1 MTQDRLP
8 QPEQFAAEPPS
19 SMLTTIIRV
28 FLLGLSV
35 VLLIPLLPFQIRVVS
50 EYERGV
56 IFRLGRLTGAKGPG
70 LFVLLPFID
79 RMVKVDLRTITLDVP
94 SQEAITRDNVT
105 IKVNAVVYF
114 RVVEPTAAVVRIL
127 DFIRAT
133 SQISQTTLRSVM
145 GQTDLDGLLSQRE
158 EVNQEL
164 QKIIDEETEP
174 WGIKVSTVEVKDVE
188 LPPQMQRAMAAQAE
202 AERDRRAKIIAA
214 DGEFQASERL
224 REAAEVMAAE
234 PITLQLRYL
243 QTLSEISVENNSTI
257 VFPLP
262 MDLIRMFLSGDD
274 DDDFLL
280 NLVGDD
286 DEEDDE
292 GGDDS

>member
-1 MTQDRLP
+1 MTMQEPPP
-8 QPEQFAAEPPS
+8 QPEQLAAEPPS
-19 SMLTTIIRV
+19 SLLAQIIRI
-28 FLLGLSV
+28 FLLGLSAI
-35 VLLIPLLPFQIRVVS
+35 LLIPLLPFQIRVVA

-105 IKVNAVVYF
+105 VKVNAVVYF

-164 QKIIDEETEP
+164 QTIIDEETEP

-188 LPPQMQRAMAAQAE
+188 LPPTMQRAMAAQAE

-224 REAAEVMAAE
+224 REAAQVMATE

-262 MDLIRMFLSGDD
+262 MDLIRMFLDEGDD
-274 DDDFLL
+274 S
-280 NLVGDD
+280 DD
-286 DEEDDE
+286 DEA
-292 GGDDS
+292 

>member
-1 MTQDRLP
+1 MTMQEPPP
-8 QPEQFAAEPPS
+8 QPEQLAAEPPS
-19 SMLTTIIRV
+19 SLLAQIIRI
-28 FLLGLSV
+28 FLLGLSAI
-35 VLLIPLLPFQIRVVS
+35 LLIPLLPFQIRVVA

-105 IKVNAVVYF
+105 VKVNAVVYF

-164 QKIIDEETEP
+164 QTIIDEETEP

-188 LPPQMQRAMAAQAE
+188 LPPTMQRAMAAQAE

-224 REAAEVMAAE
+224 REAAQVMATE

-262 MDLIRMFLSGDD
+262 MDLIRMFLDE
-274 DDDFLL
+274 
-280 NLVGDD
+280 GDD
-286 DEEDDE
+286 DEEA
-292 GGDDS
+292 

>member
-1 MTQDRLP
+1 MTQQKPLP
-8 QPEQFAAEPPS
+8 QPEQLAAEPPTS
-19 SMLTTIIRV
+19 LLATIIKV
-28 FLLGLSV
+28 FLLGLSA
-35 VLLIPLLPFQIRVVS
+35 VLLVPLLPFQIRVVA

-79 RMVKVDLRTITLDVP
+79 RMVKVDLRVITLDVP

-127 DFIRAT
+127 DFVRAT

-188 LPPQMQRAMAAQAE
+188 LPSTMQRAMAAQAE
-202 AERDRRAKIIAA
+202 AERERRAKIIAA

-224 REAAEVMAAE
+224 REAAEVMSRE
-234 PITLQLRYL
+234 PISLQLRYL
-243 QTLSEISVENNSTI
+243 QTLSEISSENNSTI

-262 MDLIRMFLSGDD
+262 IDLIRMFLDD
-274 DDDFLL
+274 DDD
-280 NLVGDD
+280 D
-286 DEEDDE
+286 DE
-292 GGDDS
+292 

>member
-1 MTQDRLP
+1 MTMQEPPP
-8 QPEQFAAEPPS
+8 QPEQLAAEPPS
-19 SMLTTIIRV
+19 SLLAQIIRI
-28 FLLGLSV
+28 FLLGLSAI
-35 VLLIPLLPFQIRVVS
+35 LLIPLLPFQIRVVA

-105 IKVNAVVYF
+105 VKVNAVVYF

-164 QKIIDEETEP
+164 QTIIDEETEP

-188 LPPQMQRAMAAQAE
+188 LPPTMQRAMAAQAE

-224 REAAEVMAAE
+224 REAAQVMATE

-262 MDLIRMFLSGDD
+262 MDLIRMFLDEGDD
-274 DDDFLL
+274 S
-280 NLVGDD
+280 D
-286 DEEDDE
+286 DEEA
-292 GGDDS
+292 

>member
-1 MTQDRLP
+1 MIGRSEGAP
-8 QPEQFAAEPPS
+8 QPDQMAAEPPTS
-19 SMLTTIIRV
+19 LLATIIKV
-28 FLLGLSV
+28 FLLGLSA
-35 VLLIPLLPFQIRVVS
+35 VLLIPLLPFQIRVVA

-79 RMVKVDLRTITLDVP
+79 RMVKVDLRVITLDVP

-127 DFIRAT
+127 DFVRAT
-133 SQISQTTLRSVM
+133 SQISQPTLRSVM

-188 LPPQMQRAMAAQAE
+188 LPSTMQRAMAAQAE
-202 AERDRRAKIIAA
+202 AERERRAKIIAA

-224 REAAEVMAAE
+224 REAAEVMSSE
-234 PITLQLRYL
+234 PISLQLRYL
-243 QTLSEISVENNSTI
+243 QTLSEISTENNSTI

-262 MDLIRMFLSGDD
+262 IDLIRMFLDD
-274 DDDFLL
+274 DDDE
-280 NLVGDD
+280 DD
-286 DEEDDE
+286 DE
-292 GGDDS
+292 

>member
-1 MTQDRLP
+1 MIGRSEGAP
-8 QPEQFAAEPPS
+8 QPDQMAAEPPTS
-19 SMLTTIIRV
+19 LLATIIKV
-28 FLLGLSV
+28 FLLGLSA
-35 VLLIPLLPFQIRVVS
+35 VLLIPLLPFQIRVVA

-79 RMVKVDLRTITLDVP
+79 RMVKVDLRVITLDVP

-127 DFIRAT
+127 DFVRAT

-188 LPPQMQRAMAAQAE
+188 LPSTMQRAMAAQAE
-202 AERDRRAKIIAA
+202 AERERRAKIIAA

-224 REAAEVMAAE
+224 REAAEVMSRE
-234 PITLQLRYL
+234 PISLQLRYL
-243 QTLSEISVENNSTI
+243 QTLSEISSENNSTI

-262 MDLIRMFLSGDD
+262 IDLIRMFLDD
-274 DDDFLL
+274 DDDD
-280 NLVGDD
+280 DD
-286 DEEDDE
+286 DE
-292 GGDDS
+292 

>member
-1 MTQDRLP
+1 MTMQEPPP
-8 QPEQFAAEPPS
+8 QPEQLAAEPPS
-19 SMLTTIIRV
+19 SLLAQIIRI
-28 FLLGLSV
+28 FLLGLSAI
-35 VLLIPLLPFQIRVVS
+35 LLIPLLPFQIRVVA

-105 IKVNAVVYF
+105 VKVNAVVYF

-164 QKIIDEETEP
+164 QTIIDEETEP

-188 LPPQMQRAMAAQAE
+188 LPPTMQRAMAAQAE

-224 REAAEVMAAE
+224 REAAQVMATE

-262 MDLIRMFLSGDD
+262 MDLIRMFLDDGDD
-274 DDDFLL
+274 S
-280 NLVGDD
+280 D
-286 DEEDDE
+286 DEEA
-292 GGDDS
+292 

>member
-1 MTQDRLP
+1 MTMQDPLP
-8 QPEQFAAEPPS
+8 QPEELAGEPPS
-19 SMLTTIIRV
+19 SLLAQIIRV
-28 FLLGLSV
+28 FLLGLSA
-35 VLLIPLLPFQIRVVS
+35 VLLIPLLPFQIRVVA

-105 IKVNAVVYF
+105 VKVNAVVYF

-127 DFIRAT
+127 DFVRAT

-164 QKIIDEETEP
+164 QTIIDDETEP

-188 LPPQMQRAMAAQAE
+188 LPPTMQRAMAAQAE

-262 MDLIRMFLSGDD
+262 MDLIRMFLDDGDD
-274 DDDFLL
+274 DA
-280 NLVGDD
+280 
-286 DEEDDE
+286 DEA
-292 GGDDS
+292 

>member
-1 MTQDRLP
+1 MTEQVP
-8 QPEQFAAEPPS
+8 QPEEIQAEPPS
-19 SMLTTIIRV
+19 SLLATIIKV
-28 FLLGLSV
+28 FLLGLSAI
-35 VLLIPLLPFQIRVVS
+35 LLVPLLPFQIRVVA

-56 IFRLGRLTGAKGPG
+56 IFRLGRLQGAKGPG

-79 RMVKVDLRTITLDVP
+79 RMVKVDLRVITLDVP

-164 QKIIDEETEP
+164 QSIIDEETEP

-224 REAAEVMAAE
+224 REAATVMASE

-262 MDLIRMFLSGDD
+262 MDIIRMFIDD
-274 DDDFLL
+274 DDD
-280 NLVGDD
+280 
-286 DEEDDE
+286 EDDE
-292 GGDDS
+292 A

>member
-1 MTQDRLP
+1 MTMPDPP
-8 QPEQFAAEPPS
+8 QPEQLAAEPPS
-19 SMLTTIIRV
+19 SLLAQIIRV
-28 FLLGLSV
+28 FLLGLSAI
-35 VLLIPLLPFQIRVVS
+35 LLIPLLPFQIRVVA

-188 LPPQMQRAMAAQAE
+188 LPPTMQRAMAAQAE

-224 REAAEVMAAE
+224 REAAMVMATE

-262 MDLIRMFLSGDD
+262 MDLIRMFLDEGDD
-274 DDDFLL
+274 
-280 NLVGDD
+280 GD
-286 DEEDDE
+286 DEEA
-292 GGDDS
+292 

>member
-1 MTQDRLP
+1 MTQQQPLP
-8 QPEQFAAEPPS
+8 QPDQMAAEPPTS
-19 SMLTTIIRV
+19 LLATIIKV
-28 FLLGLSV
+28 FLLGLSA
-35 VLLIPLLPFQIRVVS
+35 VLLVPLLPFQIRVVA

-79 RMVKVDLRTITLDVP
+79 RMVKVDLRVITLDVP

-127 DFIRAT
+127 DFVRAT

-188 LPPQMQRAMAAQAE
+188 LPSTMQRAMAAQAE
-202 AERDRRAKIIAA
+202 AERERRAKIIAA

-224 REAAEVMAAE
+224 REAAEVMSRE
-234 PITLQLRYL
+234 PISLQLRYL
-243 QTLSEISVENNSTI
+243 QTLSEISSENNSTI

-262 MDLIRMFLSGDD
+262 IDLIRMFLDD
-274 DDDFLL
+274 DDD
-280 NLVGDD
+280 D
-286 DEEDDE
+286 DE
-292 GGDDS
+292 

>member
-1 MTQDRLP
+1 MTMQDPLP
-8 QPEQFAAEPPS
+8 QPEELAGEPPS
-19 SMLTTIIRV
+19 SLLAQIIRV
-28 FLLGLSV
+28 FLLGLSA
-35 VLLIPLLPFQIRVVS
+35 VLLIPLLPFQIRVVA

-105 IKVNAVVYF
+105 VKVNAVVYF

-127 DFIRAT
+127 DFVRAT

-164 QKIIDEETEP
+164 QKIIDDETEP

-188 LPPQMQRAMAAQAE
+188 LPPTMQRAMAAQAE

-262 MDLIRMFLSGDD
+262 MDLIRMFLDDGDD
-274 DDDFLL
+274 A
-280 NLVGDD
+280 
-286 DEEDDE
+286 DEDA
-292 GGDDS
+292 

>member
-1 MTQDRLP
+1 MTMQEPLP
-8 QPEQFAAEPPS
+8 QPEQLEAEPPS
-19 SMLTTIIRV
+19 SLLAQIIRV
-28 FLLGLSV
+28 FLLGLSAI
-35 VLLIPLLPFQIRVVS
+35 LLIPLLPFQIRVVT

-105 IKVNAVVYF
+105 VKVNAVVYF

-127 DFIRAT
+127 DFVRAT

-188 LPPQMQRAMAAQAE
+188 LPPTMQRAMAAQAE

-224 REAAEVMAAE
+224 REAAQVMATE

-262 MDLIRMFLSGDD
+262 MDLIRMFLDEGDD
-274 DDDFLL
+274 
-280 NLVGDD
+280 GDD
-286 DEEDDE
+286 ED
-292 GGDDS
+292 GA

>member
-1 MTQDRLP
+1 MTMQDPLP
-8 QPEQFAAEPPS
+8 QPEELAGEPPS
-19 SMLTTIIRV
+19 SLLAQIIRV
-28 FLLGLSV
+28 FLLGLSA
-35 VLLIPLLPFQIRVVS
+35 VLLIPLLPFQIRVVA

-105 IKVNAVVYF
+105 VKVNAVVYF

-127 DFIRAT
+127 DFVRAT

-164 QKIIDEETEP
+164 QKIIDDETEP

-188 LPPQMQRAMAAQAE
+188 LPPTMQRAMAAQAE

-262 MDLIRMFLSGDD
+262 MDLIRMFLDDGDD
-274 DDDFLL
+274 DA
-280 NLVGDD
+280 N
-286 DEEDDE
+286 EDA
-292 GGDDS
+292 

>member
-1 MTQDRLP
+1 MTMQDPLP
-8 QPEQFAAEPPS
+8 QPEELAGEPPS
-19 SMLTTIIRV
+19 SLLAQIIRV
-28 FLLGLSV
+28 FLLGLSA
-35 VLLIPLLPFQIRVVS
+35 VLLIPLLPFQIRVVA

-105 IKVNAVVYF
+105 VKVNAVVYF

-127 DFIRAT
+127 DFVRAT

-164 QKIIDEETEP
+164 QTIIDDETEP

-188 LPPQMQRAMAAQAE
+188 LPPTMQRAMAAQAE

-262 MDLIRMFLSGDD
+262 MDLIRMFLDDGDD
-274 DDDFLL
+274 A
-280 NLVGDD
+280 
-286 DEEDDE
+286 DEEA
-292 GGDDS
+292 

>member
-1 MTQDRLP
+1 MTMPDPP
-8 QPEQFAAEPPS
+8 QPEQLAAEPPS
-19 SMLTTIIRV
+19 SLLAQIIRV
-28 FLLGLSV
+28 FLLGLSAI
-35 VLLIPLLPFQIRVVS
+35 LLIPLLPFQIRVVA

-188 LPPQMQRAMAAQAE
+188 LPPTMQRAMAAQAE

-224 REAAEVMAAE
+224 REAAMVMATE

-262 MDLIRMFLSGDD
+262 MDLIRMFL
-274 DDDFLL
+274 
-280 NLVGDD
+280 
-286 DEEDDE
+286 DE
-292 GGDDS
+292 GDDSEDEEA

>member
-1 MTQDRLP
+1 MTMQEPPP
-8 QPEQFAAEPPS
+8 QPEQLAAEPPS
-19 SMLTTIIRV
+19 SLLAQIIRI
-28 FLLGLSV
+28 FLLGLSAI
-35 VLLIPLLPFQIRVVS
+35 LLIPLLPFQIRVVA

-105 IKVNAVVYF
+105 VKVNAVVYF

-127 DFIRAT
+127 DFVRAT

-164 QKIIDEETEP
+164 QTIIDEETEP

-188 LPPQMQRAMAAQAE
+188 LPPTMQRAMAAQAE

-224 REAAEVMAAE
+224 REAAQVMATE

-262 MDLIRMFLSGDD
+262 MDLIRMFLDEGDA
-274 DDDFLL
+274 
-280 NLVGDD
+280 DD
-286 DEEDDE
+286 DEA
-292 GGDDS
+292 

>member
-1 MTQDRLP
+1 MTQQQPPP
-8 QPEQFAAEPPS
+8 QPEEIAEEPPS
-19 SMLTTIIRV
+19 SLLASIIRI
-28 FLLGLSV
+28 FLLGLSAI
-35 VLLIPLLPFQIRVVS
+35 LLIPLLPFQIRVVA

-105 IKVNAVVYF
+105 VKVNAVVYF

-127 DFIRAT
+127 DFVRAT

-188 LPPQMQRAMAAQAE
+188 LPSTMQRAMAAQAE
-202 AERDRRAKIIAA
+202 AERERRAKIIAA

-224 REAAEVMAAE
+224 REAAEVMARE
-234 PITLQLRYL
+234 PTTLQLRYL
-243 QTLSEISVENNSTI
+243 QTLSEISVENSSTI

-262 MDLIRMFLSGDD
+262 MDLIRMFIDTDHDD
-274 DDDFLL
+274 DDD
-280 NLVGDD
+280 V
-286 DEEDDE
+286 
-292 GGDDS
+292 

>member
-1 MTQDRLP
+1 MTQPPELP
-8 QPEQFAAEPPS
+8 QPEQIQAEPPS
-19 SMLTTIIRV
+19 SMLSRIIRA
-28 FLLGLSV
+28 FLLGISAI
-35 VLLIPLLPFQIRVVS
+35 LLLPLLPFQIRVVA

-70 LFVLLPFID
+70 LFVLLPFVD

-105 IKVNAVVYF
+105 VKVNAVIYF

-127 DFIRAT
+127 DFVRAT

-145 GQTDLDGLLSQRE
+145 GQIDLDGLLGQRE
-158 EVNQEL
+158 EVNQRL
-164 QKIIDEETEP
+164 QRIIDDETEP
-174 WGIKVSTVEVKDVE
+174 WGIKVSAVEVKDVE
-188 LPPQMQRAMAAQAE
+188 LPSTMQRAMAAQAE
-202 AERDRRAKIIAA
+202 AERERRAKVIAA

-224 REAAEVMAAE
+224 REAAEVMARE

-262 MDLIRMFLSGDD
+262 MDIIRMFL
-274 DDDFLL
+274 
-280 NLVGDD
+280 NE
-286 DEEDDE
+286 DEET
-292 GGDDS
+292 

>member
-1 MTQDRLP
+1 MTQQESLR
-8 QPEQFAAEPPS
+8 QPDQIAAEPPTS
-19 SMLTTIIRV
+19 LLATIIKV
-28 FLLGLSV
+28 FLLGLSA
-35 VLLIPLLPFQIRVVS
+35 VLLIPLLPFQIRVVT

-127 DFIRAT
+127 DFVRAT

-188 LPPQMQRAMAAQAE
+188 LPSTMQRAMAAQAE
-202 AERDRRAKIIAA
+202 AERERRAKIIAA

-224 REAAEVMAAE
+224 REAAEVMSRE
-234 PITLQLRYL
+234 PISLQLRYL
-243 QTLSEISVENNSTI
+243 QTLSEISTENNSTI

-262 MDLIRMFLSGDD
+262 IDLIRMFLDD
-274 DDDFLL
+274 DDD
-280 NLVGDD
+280 DD
-286 DEEDDE
+286 DE
-292 GGDDS
+292 

>member
-1 MTQDRLP
+1 MTQQQPLP
-8 QPEQFAAEPPS
+8 QPEELAAEPPS
-19 SMLTTIIRV
+19 SLLATIIRV
-28 FLLGLSV
+28 FLLGVSAI
-35 VLLIPLLPFQIRVVS
+35 LLLPLLPFQIRVVA

-56 IFRLGRLTGAKGPG
+56 IFRLGRLMGAKGPG

-105 IKVNAVVYF
+105 VKVNAVVYF

-188 LPPQMQRAMAAQAE
+188 LPSTMQRAMAAQAE
-202 AERDRRAKIIAA
+202 AERERRAKIIAA

-224 REAAEVMAAE
+224 REAAQVMATE
-234 PITLQLRYL
+234 PTTLQLRYL
-243 QTLSEISVENNSTI
+243 QTLSEISVENSSTV

-262 MDLIRMFLSGDD
+262 MDLIRMFIDT
-274 DDDFLL
+274 
-280 NLVGDD
+280 D
-286 DEEDDE
+286 DEDEDE
-292 GGDDS
+292 A

>member
-1 MTQDRLP
+1 MTMPDPP
-8 QPEQFAAEPPS
+8 QPEQLAAEPPS
-19 SMLTTIIRV
+19 SLLAQIIRV
-28 FLLGLSV
+28 FLLGLSAI
-35 VLLIPLLPFQIRVVS
+35 LLIPLLPFQIRVVA

-188 LPPQMQRAMAAQAE
+188 LPPTMQRAMAAQAE

-224 REAAEVMAAE
+224 REAAMVMATE

-262 MDLIRMFLSGDD
+262 MDLIRMFLDEGDD
-274 DDDFLL
+274 A
-280 NLVGDD
+280 D
-286 DEEDDE
+286 DEED
-292 GGDDS
+292 

>member
-1 MTQDRLP
+1 MTQENPP
-8 QPEQFAAEPPS
+8 QPEALANEPPS
-19 SMLTTIIRV
+19 SMLSKIIRA
-28 FLLGLSV
+28 FLLGFSAILM
-35 VLLIPLLPFQIRVVS
+35 IPLLPFQIRIVT

-70 LFVLLPFID
+70 LFVLLPFVD

-105 IKVNAVVYF
+105 VKVNAVVFF
-114 RVVEPTAAVVRIL
+114 RVVEPTDAVVRIL
-127 DFIRAT
+127 DYVRAT

-158 EVNQEL
+158 EVNQQL

-188 LPPQMQRAMAAQAE
+188 LPQTIQRAMGAQAE

-224 REAAEVMAAE
+224 REAAEVMARE

-243 QTLSEISVENNSTI
+243 QTLGEIAVENNSTI

-262 MDLIRMFLSGDD
+262 MDLIRMFADSDD
-274 DDDFLL
+274 DI
-280 NLVGDD
+280 
-286 DEEDDE
+286 
-292 GGDDS
+292 

>member
-1 MTQDRLP
+1 MTQQKSLP
-8 QPEQFAAEPPS
+8 QPEQLAAEPPTS
-19 SMLTTIIRV
+19 LLATIIKV
-28 FLLGLSV
+28 FLLGLSA
-35 VLLIPLLPFQIRVVS
+35 VLLVPLLPFQIRVVA

-79 RMVKVDLRTITLDVP
+79 RMVKVDLRVITLDVP

-127 DFIRAT
+127 DFVRAT

-188 LPPQMQRAMAAQAE
+188 LPSTMQRAMAAQAE
-202 AERDRRAKIIAA
+202 AERERRAKIIAA

-224 REAAEVMAAE
+224 REAAEVMARE
-234 PITLQLRYL
+234 PISLQLRYL
-243 QTLSEISVENNSTI
+243 QTLSEISTENNSTI

-262 MDLIRMFLSGDD
+262 IDLIRMFLDD
-274 DDDFLL
+274 DDD
-280 NLVGDD
+280 D
-286 DEEDDE
+286 DE
-292 GGDDS
+292 